1 MNANV
6 FPAVSEEK
14 QQPEIHLSSTVS
26 LSDRNLIQL
35 YIFFFFQQGE
45 VLDNLAY
52 LMPGLG

>member
-6 FPAVSEEK
+6 FPAVGKEK
-14 QQPEIHLSSTVS
+14 QQPEIRLSSTVS

-35 YIFFFFQQGE
+35 YFFFFQQGE